1 MIPRLVLYH
10 RPGCHLCEQMLAA
23 LRNAYGDEVDVY
35 LIDVDTD
42 TALQQRFGLRVPVLA
57 AEDEVLCETRLDGA
71 RLDAYF
77 SRCRDRPAAG
87 EPL

>member
-1 MIPRLVLYH
+1 
-10 RPGCHLCEQMLAA
+10 MLAG

-42 TALQQRFGLRVPVLA
+42 TALQQRFGPRIPVLV
-57 AEDEVLCETRLDGA
+57 AEDEVLCEGHLDEA

-77 SRCRDRPAAG
+77 SGCRDRPAAG